1 MSKYENFEKKVLEVE
16 YSITVQWDLF
26 KDQAEEVLRNFS
38 ENQKELDKLKDFF
51 NKKLKNRVGGITA
64 DAFEIAFDQ
73 IGINREDE

>member
-16 YSITVQWDLF
+16 YSITAQWDLF

-38 ENQKELDKLKDFF
+38 ENPKELDELMDFF

-64 DAFEIAFDQ
+64 DAFDIAYHQ
-73 IGINREDE
+73 IGLNREDE

>member
-16 YSITVQWDLF
+16 YSITAQWDLF

-38 ENQKELDKLKDFF
+38 ANQKELDELMDFF

-64 DAFEIAFDQ
+64 DAFEIAYNQSETHHEKD
-73 IGINREDE
+73 